1 MKETVELDLGALLK
15 FLSKRIWIILLCTVL
30 LGASVFVYTVNFV
43 TPMYDASVTIYVN
56 NNSNKNND
64 TISSSDLAVALK
76 LVNTYVNI
84 IESDTVL
91 EKVIDEAGMNLTAK
105 KVRGMLSAAPVDE
118 TEMFKVTI
126 RSQNPQM
133 SADLANA
140 IARIAPGEIAA
151 IIEGS
156 SAKIID
162 YAKVPTTQSSPN
174 PVRNTVLGAVLGA
187 VLAVAVLTMVMLLD
201 QRIKDDVDLQ
211 RVCGAPILG
220 YIPDLA
226 EEAARQEK
234 KARR

>member
-1 MKETVELDLGALLK
+1 MKDTVELDLGALLK
-15 FLSKRIWIILLCTVL
+15 FLSKRIWIIVLCTVL
-30 LGASVFVYTVNFV
+30 LGACVFAYTVNFV
-43 TPMYDASVTIYVN
+43 TPTYDASVTIYVN
-56 NNSNKNND
+56 NNSNKSGD

-91 EKVIDEAGMNLTAK
+91 DKVISEAGMNLTAQ

-126 RSQNPQM
+126 RSHNAQM

-140 IARIAPGEIAA
+140 IARVAPDEIAA

-174 PVRNTVLGAVLGA
+174 VIRNTALGAVLGA
-187 VLAVAVLTMVMLLD
+187 ALAVAVLAMMMLMD
-201 QRIKDDVDLQ
+201 RRIKDEMDLQ

>member
-1 MKETVELDLGALLK
+1 MKETIELDLGALLK
-15 FLSKRIWIILLCTVL
+15 YLGKRIWIIVFCTVL
-30 LGASVFVYTVNFV
+30 LGASVFAYTVNFV

-56 NNSNKNND
+56 NNSNKNSD

-91 EKVIDEAGMNLTAK
+91 EKVIAEAGMNLTAN

-126 RSQNPQM
+126 RSKDPQM

-140 IARIAPGEIAA
+140 IAEVAPDEIAE

-156 SAKIID
+156 AAKIID

-201 QRIKDDVDLQ
+201 QRIKDESDLQ
-211 RVCGAPILG
+211 RVCSAPILG

-226 EEAARQEK
+226 EEAARQAK

>member
-1 MKETVELDLGALLK
+1 MKETIELDLGALLK
-15 FLSKRIWIILLCTVL
+15 YLGKRIWIIILCTVL
-30 LGASVFVYTVNFV
+30 LGASVFAYTVNFV
-43 TPMYDASVTIYVN
+43 TPTYDASVTIYVN
-56 NNSNKNND
+56 NNSNKNSD

-91 EKVIDEAGMNLTAK
+91 EKVIGEAGMNLTAK
-105 KVRGMLSAAPVDE
+105 KVRSMLSAAPVDE

-140 IARIAPGEIAA
+140 IARVAPGEIAE

-156 SAKIID
+156 AAKIID
-162 YAKVPTTQSSPN
+162 YAKVPTAQSSPN
-174 PVRNTVLGAVLGA
+174 VTRNTALGAVLGA
-187 VLAVAVLTMVMLLD
+187 VLAVAVLTMMMLLD
-201 QRIKDDVDLQ
+201 QRIKDESDLQ

>member
-1 MKETVELDLGALLK
+1 MKETIELDLGALLK
-15 FLSKRIWIILLCTVL
+15 YLGKRIWIIVFCTVL
-30 LGASVFVYTVNFV
+30 LGASVFAYTVNFV

-56 NNSNKNND
+56 NNSNKNSD

-91 EKVIDEAGMNLTAK
+91 EKVIAEAGMNLTAN

-126 RSQNPQM
+126 RSKDPQM

-140 IARIAPGEIAA
+140 IAEVAPDEIAE

-156 SAKIID
+156 AAKIID

-201 QRIKDDVDLQ
+201 QRIKDESDLQ
-211 RVCGAPILG
+211 RVCSAPILG

-226 EEAARQEK
+226 EAAARQAK
-234 KARR
+234 KAGR